1 MEEDSEIGRRDDDAD
16 GKRSAEKEDE
26 GCSEPSGER
35 GERERASVDL
45 GLDSYPFSLR
55 AAERLP
61 TDGLLGTLF
70 RSAR

>member
-35 GERERASVDL
+35 QERGRVGMGLYRPARELPALASGPL
-45 GLDSYPFSLR
+45 S
-55 AAERLP
+55 LP
-61 TDGLLGTLF
+61 TDF
-70 RSAR
+70 